1 MERCFSRSWL
11 LEVAPLVWRTGL
23 GSCALGAALALLL
36 DLRDAPAGIAAGLS
50 SRVGEAINRNL
61 VSSEALGASAEVQ
74 ASAATSAATAA
85 PLAGPT
91 RTHDTKLIRQKVV
104 IHL

>member
-1 MERCFSRSWL
+1 M
-11 LEVAPLVWRTGL
+11 
-23 GSCALGAALALLL
+23 ALLL
-36 DLRDAPAGIAAGLS
+36 DLRNAPAGIAAGLR

-74 ASAATSAATAA
+74 ASATTSAATAA

-91 RTHDTKLIRQKVV
+91 RPHDTKLIRQKAM